1 MSKWSAIVYSRTYE
15 VDFRLIAIPDY
26 FNDEDKKWALN
37 YILGTTRSTGSLD
50 IQPRWSLFKNEH
62 YCVIG
67 VTCRANDL
75 FESTDLATE
84 DRTQDFKRR
93 PLFAFVG
100 YVTQIDQ
107 EQGLPSILPYTGRNL
122 ELFKPLYQN
131 YVCNPDIWF
140 VKSYEKASKEPIKS
154 NTQELI
160 YPELQQPTDFN
171 LQEYQLQADEKI
183 CSLWPYSETDRESLW
198 FAAAQQAMKYLNKSL
213 SLCLGLS
220 TQSEACYSSFY
231 NVTALDVVE
240 PVLAQRVKPAQE
252 EKTPVEEQIKQP
264 SYPSVISETIRY
276 KEYKP
281 KDQIDSKDA
290 LAIGAGVTVGGLV
303 GWKFGGLIGLIP
315 GVFIGGGIAW
325 LATSW
330 LSDESDRE
338 SRSDREQQ
346 KNNDYSSQSQQQ
358 NPETVELDYGFT
370 SKNKQQDSS
379 DSQQRENKKSSWF

>member
-140 VKSYEKASKEPIKS
+140 VKSYEKASK
-154 NTQELI
+154 
-160 YPELQQPTDFN
+160 
-171 LQEYQLQADEKI
+171 
-183 CSLWPYSETDRESLW
+183 
-198 FAAAQQAMKYLNKSL
+198 
-213 SLCLGLS
+213 
-220 TQSEACYSSFY
+220 
-231 NVTALDVVE
+231 
-240 PVLAQRVKPAQE
+240 
-252 EKTPVEEQIKQP
+252 
-264 SYPSVISETIRY
+264 
-276 KEYKP
+276 
-281 KDQIDSKDA
+281 
-290 LAIGAGVTVGGLV
+290 
-303 GWKFGGLIGLIP
+303 
-315 GVFIGGGIAW
+315 
-325 LATSW
+325 
-330 LSDESDRE
+330 
-338 SRSDREQQ
+338 
-346 KNNDYSSQSQQQ
+346 
-358 NPETVELDYGFT
+358 
-370 SKNKQQDSS
+370 
-379 DSQQRENKKSSWF
+379 